1 MTQFNDNEDSI
12 SAYNQEDKS
21 TTQLDI
27 LKVVHLKRLVLWM
40 DGVFLWIFR
49 MKLFHLVKE
58 HVYFV

>member
-27 LKVVHLKRLVLWM
+27 LKVVHLKRYVLWL

-49 MKLFHLVKE
+49 MKLFHLVK
-58 HVYFV
+58 

>member
-1 MTQFNDNEDSI
+1 MTQFNNNEDSI

-49 MKLFHLVKE
+49 MKLLHIDKE
-58 HVYFV
+58 HIYFV